1 MSIIIFTVIAL
12 MAILNSEIF
21 SLAMLTIG
29 AFWAIGRFF
38 LAIAEHGE
46 W

>member
-1 MSIIIFTVIAL
+1 MSIIIFTVIVL
-12 MAILNSEIF
+12 MAILSSEVF

-29 AFWAIGRFF
+29 AVWALGRFF